1 MWYNYYKGWID
12 NMNNKCIYIYNDE
25 WFDSTALENPLI
37 TDDHKLDNCYP

>member
-1 MWYNYYKGWID
+1 MWYNIYKGWID